1 MFTSQVQVHKFSP
14 AIPELE
20 VLRQED
26 CEFQTNLNCRGKTMF
41 MVGRTTLKHGSLLP
55 LHCCVPLSP
64 FHSLLHAAMKIQE
77 DVQQTLHW
85 CHCMVP
91 RRPWINACPSG
102 LDIKPCWWGARGKG
116 ISRLSWRTL
125 FSQVEGVSGKGK
137 EGKALRVPWVM
148 VQKGSREQR
157 QRSGCM
163 HVVCLWAR
171 KGPSCSGDESSWCSW
186 GIGKMQG
193 RSGDDLTSDP
203 QYHHEFHCLLSDRKL
218 WATEFWN

>member
-1 MFTSQVQVHKFSP
+1 MSPQSYRVVPKQTFMSLSFFFFHLKVMFTSQVQVHKFSP

-91 RRPWINACPSG
+91 RRP
-102 LDIKPCWWGARGKG
+102 
-116 ISRLSWRTL
+116 
-125 FSQVEGVSGKGK
+125 
-137 EGKALRVPWVM
+137 
-148 VQKGSREQR
+148 
-157 QRSGCM
+157 
-163 HVVCLWAR
+163 
-171 KGPSCSGDESSWCSW
+171 
-186 GIGKMQG
+186 
-193 RSGDDLTSDP
+193 
-203 QYHHEFHCLLSDRKL
+203 
-218 WATEFWN
+218 